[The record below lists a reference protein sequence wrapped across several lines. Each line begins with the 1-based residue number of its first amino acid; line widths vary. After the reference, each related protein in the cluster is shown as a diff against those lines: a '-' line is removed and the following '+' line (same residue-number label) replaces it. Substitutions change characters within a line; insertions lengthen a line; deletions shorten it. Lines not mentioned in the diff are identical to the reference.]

1 LRGAAPAATP
11 SPAAS
16 PAAAAAPRAATAAQP
31 AEPAASGPL
40 GEFRTRLVTELGLSP
55 AQAAQVDAI
64 IAAQRPRFG
73 ELRNL
78 PENQRAKARDRI
90 LADMRALIGE
100 QLTPEQQARYQKLL
114 VDLAGRQS
122 TRGRIYLLAA
132 DGKPRAY
139 NVRLGISDGVMT
151 ELMVAPGSPEAAVL
165 VEGATVVTA
174 VIAPATAGNA
184 PRPAAPVQPG
194 MRLF

>member
-1 LRGAAPAATP
+1 MD
-11 SPAAS
+11 S
-16 PAAAAAPRAATAAQP
+16 
-31 AEPAASGPL
+31 
-40 GEFRTRLVTELGLSP
+40 
-55 AQAAQVDAI
+55 I

-78 PENQRAKARDRI
+78 PENRRAKERDRI

-100 QLTPEQQARYQKLL
+100 QLTPDQRAHYQKLL

-122 TRGRIYLLAA
+122 TRGRIYLLGA

-151 ELMVAPGSPEAAVL
+151 ELIVAPNSPEASVL
-165 VEGATVVTA
+165 VEGATVITA
-174 VIAPATAGNA
+174 VIAPAAAGNA
-184 PRPAAPVQPG
+184 PRPSTPTQPG